1 MAQRV
6 EQSRKFP
13 WALTVLIVI
22 LVIAAATVLYMYNQ
36 SLQFIE
42 TDNATLSADQ
52 VTVSSTQAGKLT
64 EWTVQNG
71 SKVNKNDRLGTEK
84 LIASAQGTQT
94 SPKADAN
101 NTSKAIQSPIDG
113 TVIQTNLKNN
123 QTVSQGQPLAVIADL
138 SKVYVVAY
146 IDEDDVKDVSVGK
159 DVDVMID
166 AYPNQTFSGK
176 VDQVGSSAGKFVQG
190 SNSVVTSGS
199 DKKEVQRVPIKISL
213 QDFSVDRP
221 VIGLNATVK
230 IHK

>member
-1 MAQRV
+1 MAQKV
-6 EQSRKFP
+6 EQYRKFP
-13 WALTVLIVI
+13 WAATVLILI
-22 LVIAAATVLYMYNQ
+22 LVIAAAVILYMYNQ

-64 EWTVQNG
+64 EWSVQTG
-71 SKVNKNDRLGTEK
+71 SKVNKNDRLGTEE
-84 LIASAQGTQT
+84 LIASPQSTQT
-94 SPKADAN
+94 SPQG
-101 NTSKAIQSPIDG
+101 NTSTSKPIQSPIDG
-113 TVIQTNLKNN
+113 TVIQTNLKSN
-123 QTVSQGQPLAVIADL
+123 QSVTQGQPLAVIADL
-138 SKVYVVAY
+138 SKVYVIAY
-146 IDEDDVKDVSVGK
+146 IDEDEVKDVSVGK

-176 VDQVGSSAGKFVQG
+176 VDQIENAAGKFVQG

-199 DKKEVQRVPIKISL
+199 DKKEVQRVPVKITL
-213 QDFSVDRP
+213 EDFSVDHP